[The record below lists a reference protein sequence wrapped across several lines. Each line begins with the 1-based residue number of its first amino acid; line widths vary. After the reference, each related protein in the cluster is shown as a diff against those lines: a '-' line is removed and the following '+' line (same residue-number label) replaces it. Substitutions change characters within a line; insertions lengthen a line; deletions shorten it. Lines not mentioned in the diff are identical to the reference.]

1 MKTHQLQHITSAKL
15 ARVNQNHA
23 GKNLCGP
30 APWLAYKW
38 SRFWG
43 GKDDFSEPQRQFP
56 ENLLELRC
64 HRGEGEVFGSRADWP
79 SKARGGN
86 CSAPPEFYFNSRPLP
101 IAPTVARSPKSLRF
115 VYEASS
121 GILREELTLGTTDR
135 FDPITL
141 HQLFQG
147 LLVYHIFSFI
157 FILLIYFHFLHLFF
171 LMRFRA
177 YLIPC

>member
-1 MKTHQLQHITSAKL
+1 MCVLCFGMKTHQLQHITSAKL
-15 ARVNQNHA
+15 AWVNQNHA

-79 SKARGGN
+79 SKARAGN
-86 CSAPPEFYFNSRPLP
+86 CSAPPEFYLNSRPLP
-101 IAPTVARSPKSLRF
+101 IAPTVAEVPKVCASFTKQAVGFSGRNWRWAQLTDLILSL
-115 VYEASS
+115 YTS
-121 GILREELTLGTTDR
+121 
-135 FDPITL
+135 
-141 HQLFQG
+141 
-147 LLVYHIFSFI
+147 
-157 FILLIYFHFLHLFF
+157 YF
-171 LMRFRA
+171 RD
-177 YLIPC
+177 Y

>member
-1 MKTHQLQHITSAKL
+1 MKSFL
-15 ARVNQNHA
+15 
-23 GKNLCGP
+23 
-30 APWLAYKW
+30 
-38 SRFWG
+38 G

-64 HRGEGEVFGSRADWP
+64 HRGDSEEVWSRADWP

-86 CSAPPEFYFNSRPLP
+86 CSAPPEFYLNSRPLP
-101 IAPTVARSPKSLRF
+101 IAPTVARSAKSSCF
-115 VYEASS
+115 VYDEDS

-147 LLVYHIFSFI
+147 LFI
-157 FILLIYFHFLHLFF
+157 FIPLIYFHFLHFF
-171 LMRFRA
+171 LMHFRA
-177 YLIPC
+177 YLNSLLIWEPPYLTPASITDFVFVFFAEAAL